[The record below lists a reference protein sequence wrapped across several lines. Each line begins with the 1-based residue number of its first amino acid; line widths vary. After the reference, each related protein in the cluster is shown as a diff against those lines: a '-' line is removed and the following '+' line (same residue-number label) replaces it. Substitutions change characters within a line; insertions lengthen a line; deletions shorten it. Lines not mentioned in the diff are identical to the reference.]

1 MSDYENTMSFQLRAQ
16 NTLAK
21 PDSHATKFLSYSHA
35 PNRRFNQT
43 KERERERD
51 YILIITGFAHS
62 ILNMSN
68 LWVLQNAIFLL
79 CNFN

>member
-21 PDSHATKFLSYSHA
+21 PDSHATKFFSYSHA

-43 KERERERD
+43 KERERERKRLYFNYNWIRSFD
-51 YILIITGFAHS
+51 FKYEQFMGLAKR
-62 ILNMSN
+62 
-68 LWVLQNAIFLL
+68 
-79 CNFN
+79 NFSFM